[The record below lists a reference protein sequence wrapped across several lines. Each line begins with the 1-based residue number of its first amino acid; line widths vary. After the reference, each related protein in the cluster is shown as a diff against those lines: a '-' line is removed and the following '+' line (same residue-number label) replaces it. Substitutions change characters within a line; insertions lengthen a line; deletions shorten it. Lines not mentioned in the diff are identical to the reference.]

1 MKHYRFDLGY
11 PYVATECIKYSDVNA
26 CNDKAL
32 VEIEVKCSLQ
42 DLKAEFK
49 TAGNDI
55 KEIKLFVL
63 AFTQALRTCP
73 ALKNDNLS

>member
-1 MKHYRFDLGY
+1 MKHYRFELGY

-55 KEIKLFVL
+55 KENKTLCSCFYTSTSDL
-63 AFTQALRTCP
+63 P
-73 ALKNDNLS
+73 SPEK